1 MSSQF
6 LQTELASL
14 IQESRRKNADLRTAA
29 EQSLNELK
37 ALPST
42 SEAQISA
49 DLVRK
54 PAFVEPFIIACHT
67 RHAKLAGIGV
77 ICLQR
82 LIASRSLP
90 SHRLKHV
97 LAGLKET
104 TGLSLDI
111 QLKILQSLPSLLQF
125 YSNDLSGDLLANTL
139 EICATLQASK
149 TLAVSSTAAATLQ
162 QLVVSTFERV
172 YNEDKLPNDA
182 KSFTTVKVD
191 GHPVEVA
198 QFAYDA
204 LQVLDDLCRLID
216 GEQLQ
221 FLRTRTLSPTF
232 VLELIESII
241 VNSGRLFVGHPELL
255 QVLRVRLMPLTVR
268 YLSERHPFSQ
278 TVRVARILLVLL
290 KRHMSL
296 LTAECEMAL
305 GLLTHLLEPDG
316 NAPWKRV
323 LCMEVFRGLYAEP
336 GVVRLIYSLYD
347 GDAKRKNV
355 LRDHMAS
362 LVRLASEKPSLIG
375 VSNQSTIPL
384 RAEHTRSATEDQIAL
399 ETGGVAGV
407 IGSSGP
413 SAESKVPGISSQ
425 WSVVRTPYIELLD
438 KADPPLPPETY
449 IYSLV
454 LNCISSFAEGL
465 AKFILP
471 LTVPDVKSKKKNRIM
486 SFDQANDSARSSQDP
501 QSPDVLRAQAASPFK
516 KSSVPIN
523 PLDLQSHVQ
532 YSAITICAGIIEDCW
547 PAVLAACS
555 TFLHASLD
563 DEYYHN
569 LVRAFQKLAH
579 VAGLLRLSVP
589 RDAFLTTLGKAAIP
603 AGTSGLK
610 SQSPATPSLG
620 GPLSEDTPQ
629 KYRKSSD
636 IPRSNSVPRDSAGS
650 SSVEASSVSLSTR
663 NLLCLRALL
672 NLGIALGPTLD
683 QPAWSILLETL
694 QYAGLVIGISSSTMV
709 KSASGTGESTVI
721 SGNDIPTANLGAEV
735 IAVQTASAKM
745 FESTSD
751 YPSASFQEILLALL
765 NLSAFT
771 EQKTTQE
778 SAPEVSEPPQ
788 SPHSSRNAGRMHQNA
803 RRVSHTVGKSR
814 MQDEELKFVLEK
826 GNELARANLDRFSS
840 LDEENIT
847 AWQLLS
853 GSLIATSANTA
864 ISPNLR
870 LQASSI
876 LNSLIYLTMKPR
888 EADDDQ
894 TRNRIQ
900 TRNLQTLKDQVT
912 TLYSS
917 DQVTAKS
924 LPITV
929 IEIHEQSLEILH
941 NILEQYAETLVDGWS
956 LIFDLI
962 SGVFQGVPATGS
974 STQLAMSTERRR
986 SALPGGPRLV
996 RAAYKSLHLVASD
1009 FLSLLPAPCLLALV
1023 NSFSSFA
1030 SQIQDFNISLSTTS
1044 FFWNVSDFLR
1054 GQIEQFSIE
1063 SHVDSS
1069 VSEEE
1074 LDKLTCDQDPSVSRN
1089 SLWLLLLLRIVGITT
1104 DTRPE
1109 IRNSAIHT
1117 LLRIFDAY
1125 GQQLSPK
1132 AWRLCLNRV
1141 LFSMVEN
1148 LSTILDETRKQET
1161 AKDDLRLWVE
1171 TTVLMIKG
1179 VLNLTTN
1186 FFDAIVSDDEFDQS
1200 WTRLLKYLQI
1210 LVNMRLLDFSEATF
1224 SSLSAV
1230 LARVQSPN
1238 GLTKEARECAW
1249 NLWANGHPANDET
1262 AIDLDRPNQGA
1273 ALAYMQSFQQIYRL
1287 HNSHLSTE
1295 NIEKVLQH
1303 LRLLVWNSVSQP
1315 YSPDVDRPSA
1325 LQALIIDCIKAL
1337 CTERE
1342 DSQSA
1347 ILLCLADLSGSALTK
1362 WSPGNDS
1369 RKPGFVAF
1377 SKSIIDMISWYIAD
1391 FGIKQDILINDALAS
1406 ALERFGALILQK
1418 YMWEGKDHEPYMW
1431 QKASTASLNVLQVAV
1446 PYVEKQYNSS
1456 SEADIA
1462 RFWRCVVDITHG
1474 IVSAHGFQT
1483 QQLSNERIIADEAF
1497 DIASFTR
1504 LKTLILPSLG
1514 ASAIPDSVRQN
1525 FALALF
1531 HSSFIYP
1538 PQRLDLPSNS
1548 IEKAPLQDFY
1558 RIRPGRTFDPPP
1570 TLRPNM
1576 AYALIDTLF
1585 ELAESPESN
1594 PSKPCPR
1601 TLLACSISP
1610 YLLLRC
1616 AIPLKGYIADQPL
1629 RGLMP
1634 QPTPARK
1641 ALLHLLLHMVQLQS
1655 EPSAIPDPPSI
1666 KTVLSI
1672 DGATKGRHHRKHLE
1686 WMFPLIV
1693 KAIQVAGKERDDG
1706 QVLQALGQVLQEI
1719 GHLD

>member
-1 MSSQF
+1 M
-6 LQTELASL
+6 
-14 IQESRRKNADLRTAA
+14 
-29 EQSLNELK
+29 
-37 ALPST
+37 
-42 SEAQISA
+42 
-49 DLVRK
+49 
-54 PAFVEPFIIACHT
+54 AF
-67 RHAKLAGIGV
+67 
-77 ICLQR
+77 
-82 LIASRSLP
+82 
-90 SHRLKHV
+90 
-97 LAGLKET
+97 
-104 TGLSLDI
+104 
-111 QLKILQSLPSLLQF
+111 
-125 YSNDLSGDLLANTL
+125 
-139 EICATLQASK
+139 
-149 TLAVSSTAAATLQ
+149 
-162 QLVVSTFERV
+162 
-172 YNEDKLPNDA
+172 
-182 KSFTTVKVD
+182 
-191 GHPVEVA
+191 
-198 QFAYDA
+198 
-204 LQVLDDLCRLID
+204 
-216 GEQLQ
+216 
-221 FLRTRTLSPTF
+221 
-232 VLELIESII
+232 
-241 VNSGRLFVGHPELL
+241 
-255 QVLRVRLMPLTVR
+255 
-268 YLSERHPFSQ
+268 
-278 TVRVARILLVLL
+278 
-290 KRHMSL
+290 
-296 LTAECEMAL
+296 

-347 GDAKRKNV
+347 GDERRKNV

-407 IGSSGP
+407 IGSTGP
-413 SAESKVPGISSQ
+413 PGETKVPGISSQ

-486 SFDQANDSARSSQDP
+486 SSDQATDSARSSQDL
-501 QSPDVLRAQAASPFK
+501 QSPDILRAQAALSFK

-532 YSAITICAGIIEDCW
+532 YSAIKTCVGIIENCW

-603 AGTSGLK
+603 VSTSGVK
-610 SQSPATPSLG
+610 TQSPATPSLG
-620 GPLSEDTPQ
+620 GPQSEDAPQ

-636 IPRSNSVPRDSAGS
+636 IPRSNSMSGDLVGS
-650 SSVEASSVSLSTR
+650 SAAEASSVSLSTR

-694 QYAGLVIGISSSTMV
+694 QYARLVIGISSSTLI
-709 KSASGTGESTVI
+709 KSASGTGESIVI

-735 IAVQTASAKM
+735 IAVQTASTKM

-771 EQKTTQE
+771 EQSTPQE
-778 SAPEVSEPPQ
+778 SAQEVSEPPQ
-788 SPHSSRNAGRMHQNA
+788 SPQSSRKSGRMHQNA

-826 GNELARANLDRFSS
+826 GNELARANLDRLSS
-840 LDEENIT
+840 LDEENIA

-853 GSLIATSANTA
+853 RSLIATSANTA

-894 TRNRIQ
+894 TRNRVQ

-912 TLYSS
+912 ALYSS
-917 DQVTAKS
+917 DQVTTKS

-962 SGVFQGVPATGS
+962 SGVFRGVSAAGS
-974 STQLAMSTERRR
+974 SAQLTTPTERRR

-1054 GQIEQFSIE
+1054 GQIEQFSVE

-1074 LDKLTCDQDPSVSRN
+1074 LGKLACDQDPSVSRN

-1104 DTRPE
+1104 DTRSE

-1148 LSTILDETRKQET
+1148 LSTTLDEATKQET
-1161 AKDDLRLWVE
+1161 AKDDLKSWVE

-1179 VLNLTTN
+1179 VLNLITN
-1186 FFDAIVSDDEFDQS
+1186 FFDAIVSDEKFDQS
-1200 WTRLLKYLQI
+1200 WTRLLKYLQG
-1210 LVNMRLLDFSEATF
+1210 LVDMRLLEFSEATF
-1224 SSLSAV
+1224 ASLSSV
-1230 LARVQSPN
+1230 LARVQSPE

-1249 NLWANGHPANDET
+1249 NLWANGHPADDET
-1262 AIDLDRPNQGA
+1262 SIDLDRPNQDA

-1287 HNSHLSTE
+1287 HKAHLSPE

-1303 LRLLVWNSVSQP
+1303 LRLLVWNSVSPP
-1315 YSPDVDRPSA
+1315 YSPDVDRSSA
-1325 LQALIIDCIKAL
+1325 LQALVIDCIKTL
-1337 CTERE
+1337 CTEKE
-1342 DSQSA
+1342 ESQPA

-1377 SKSIIDMISWYIAD
+1377 SKSTIDLISLYLTD
-1391 FGIKQDILINDALAS
+1391 FGIKQDILSNDALAS

-1418 YMWEGKDHEPYMW
+1418 YMWEGKDREPYMW
-1431 QKASTASLNVLQVAV
+1431 QQASTASLNVLQVAV
-1446 PYVEKQYNSS
+1446 PYVEKQYDSAS
-1456 SEADIA
+1456 AADIA

-1483 QQLSNERIIADEAF
+1483 QQLSNARILADEAF

-1525 FALALF
+1525 FSLALF

-1576 AYALIDTLF
+1576 AYTLIDTLF
-1585 ELAESPESN
+1585 ELAESPESDASQ
-1594 PSKPCPR
+1594 PGPR
-1601 TLLACSISP
+1601 SLLACSISP

-1666 KTVLSI
+1666 KTVLST
-1672 DGATKGRHHRKHLE
+1672 DGASTERHHRKHLE

-1706 QVLQALGQVLQEI
+1706 QVLQALGKVLQEI
-1719 GHLD
+1719 GQLD